1 MKKII
6 VLLVFVMQIFAQDV
20 IKVGIDPAYAPFGYI
35 KDGKAYG
42 FDIDLVRQMAKVLNV
57 DVEFIPMDFDGL
69 IGALKLKK
77 IDMIAS
83 GLRNTPQR
91 AKSVEFSEFYYI
103 SSNYF
108 LKQSSRTDIVDTNG
122 LTIGAQIGSIQ
133 ADIIARLKD
142 VKPFLN
148 ADTSNLILALV
159 GGKIDSVLVDKT
171 VAKGYLRN
179 YKNLVVFK
187 KTEEK
192 TDGLSFAFAKG
203 NTKLRDSFNKAL
215 KVVKDNGIYDELIK
229 KYDME

>member
-1 MKKII
+1 MKKFII
-6 VLLVFVMQIFAQDV
+6 LLAFVMQIFAQDL
-20 IKVGIDPAYAPFGYI
+20 IKVGIDPAYAPFGYM

-42 FDIDLVRQMAKVLNV
+42 FDIDLVNEIAKIL
-57 DVEFIPMDFDGL
+57 DIKVEFIPMDFDGL
-69 IGALKLKK
+69 IGGLKLKK

-83 GLRNTPQR
+83 GLRNTPER
-91 AKSVEFSEFYYI
+91 AKSVEFSDFYYI

-108 LKQSSRTDIVDTNG
+108 LKQSSRTDIIEING
-122 LTIGAQIGSIQ
+122 LTIGAQLGSIQ
-133 ADIIARLKD
+133 ADILARFKD
-142 VKPFLN
+142 VKIFLN

-159 GGKIDSVLVDKT
+159 GEKIDSVLVDKT

-203 NTKLRDSFNKAL
+203 NTKLRDEFNRAL
-215 KVVKDNGIYDELIK
+215 KIIKDSGIYDNLIK